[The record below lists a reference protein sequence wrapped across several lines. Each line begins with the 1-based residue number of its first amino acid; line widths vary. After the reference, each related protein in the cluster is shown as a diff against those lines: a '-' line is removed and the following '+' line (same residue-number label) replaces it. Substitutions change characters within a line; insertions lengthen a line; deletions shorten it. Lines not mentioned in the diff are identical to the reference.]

1 MLRSAGAVRNQPFV
15 AGLASRDR
23 LLLASCILLLTA
35 LAWIY
40 LFRLDQQMSAAESM
54 ARMGMSIDTPWT
66 LRDFAL
72 TFAMWSV
79 MMVGMMTPT
88 ALPVLLLF
96 MQMRTCRGSSHSSQ
110 AAGMFAAGHITM
122 WIAFSAAAALL
133 QWRLHQAAVLSP
145 DMTVTHSWI
154 AGVILIG
161 AGVYQLTPAK
171 SKCLTSCQSPI
182 GFLLANWRDGIK
194 GAFQLGIRHGVYCLG
209 CCWALMLVLFVV
221 GVMNLAWVALI
232 TAFIFLEKFGPTGA
246 RLARA
251 SGAAIILAGIVSI
264 AR

>member
-1 MLRSAGAVRNQPFV
+1 VK
-15 AGLASRDR
+15 RDR
-23 LLLASCILLLTA
+23 ILLASCILLLTA

-66 LRDFAL
+66 VRDFTL
-72 TFAMWSV
+72 TFAMWSI
-79 MMVGMMTPT
+79 MMIGMMTPT

-96 MQMRTCRGSSHSSQ
+96 MQMRTGRGSSNSSQ
-110 AAGMFAAGHITM
+110 AAAMFAVGHITI
-122 WIAFSAAAALL
+122 WIAFSVAVALL
-133 QWRLHQAAVLSP
+133 QWGLHQAALLSP
-145 DMTVTHSWI
+145 DMTVTRSWI

-171 SKCLTSCQSPI
+171 SRCLTSCQSPV
-182 GFLLANWRDGIK
+182 GFLLANWREGLK
-194 GAFQLGIRHGVYCLG
+194 GAFQLGIRHGSYCLG

-246 RLARA
+246 RLARV
-251 SGAAIILAGIVSI
+251 SGAAIILAGIASI
-264 AR
+264 VR